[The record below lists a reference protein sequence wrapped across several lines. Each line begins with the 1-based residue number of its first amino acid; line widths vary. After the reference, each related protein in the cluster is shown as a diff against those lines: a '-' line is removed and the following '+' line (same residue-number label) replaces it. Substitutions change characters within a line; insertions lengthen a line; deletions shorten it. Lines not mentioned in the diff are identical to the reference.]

1 MQAGVYVSLNQVSII
16 ILLFKQFIIHSLH
29 HLVSSMNVSKIQ
41 VFQQMI
47 EINGFNTNL
56 YEWKVLSLSL
66 FEWLEKMNMYYANIS
81 CKIWYCNLPKIS
93 NILKD
98 YEMSFLNNMFKKL
111 DFTHSYLWCFKLIN
125 PGALHFP
132 RMTKLA

>member
-66 FEWLEKMNMYYANIS
+66 FEWLEKMNMYIMQTYLAKYEIVTCQKYIIS
-81 CKIWYCNLPKIS
+81 
-93 NILKD
+93 
-98 YEMSFLNNMFKKL
+98 
-111 DFTHSYLWCFKLIN
+111 
-125 PGALHFP
+125 
-132 RMTKLA
+132 